1 MKTLLA
7 LLKRELLEYSSVWKV
22 PMIMLAVG
30 VLVKLSLSFGNL
42 SVNVNTPDFLNLD
55 QTVDNAVDG
64 VLIKTLW
71 TVNWLISFVMIVVAA
86 FYALACLYTERQDE
100 SILFWRSLPISD
112 SMTVASKL
120 IVALVVIPLL
130 IIVCHMLISIIF
142 LGSASFSYL
151 QYSIPLSVLSTL
163 KVIGWLLLPLTAWCM
178 LCSSVANKAPFLMA
192 FIAPIILVIVDSLF
206 FEIGFGSLIFDRFN
220 SNNHDS
226 LLLLGTGIALSVVC
240 ICFAVVKRS
249 QRI

>member
-7 LLKRELLEYSSVWKV
+7 LLKRELLEHSSIWKV
-22 PMIMLAVG
+22 PMLMLVVG

-42 SVNVNTPDFLNLD
+42 SVNVNAPDFLNLD

-64 VLIKTLW
+64 VLIRTLW
-71 TVNWLISFVMIVVAA
+71 AVNWLISFVMIVVAA

-100 SILFWRSLPISD
+100 SVLFWRSLPISD
-112 SMTVASKL
+112 SVTVASKL
-120 IVALVVIPLL
+120 IVALAVIPLL
-130 IIVCHMLISIIF
+130 IIVCHMLISLIF

-151 QYSIPLSVLSTL
+151 QHSIPLSVLSTL
-163 KVIGWLLLPLTAWCM
+163 KMIAWLLLPLTAWCM
-178 LCSSVANKAPFLMA
+178 LCSAVANKAPFLMA

-206 FEIGFGSLIFDRFN
+206 FEIGFGSLILDRFN

-226 LLLLGTGIALSVVC
+226 LLLLGTGIVLSVVC
-240 ICFAVVKRS
+240 IFFAVVKRS

>member
-7 LLKRELLEYSSVWKV
+7 LLKRELLEHTSIWKV

-55 QTVDNAVDG
+55 QTVDNVVES

-71 TVNWLISFVMIVVAA
+71 AVNWLVSIVMIVVAA

-100 SILFWRSLPISD
+100 SVLFWRSLPISD

-130 IIVCHMLISIIF
+130 IIVCHLLISIIF
-142 LGSASFSYL
+142 LGSASFAYL
-151 QYSIPLSVLSTL
+151 QHSIPFSILSTL
-163 KVIGWLLLPLTAWCM
+163 KMIAWLLLPLTAWCM
-178 LCSSVANKAPFLMA
+178 LCSAVANKAPFLLA
-192 FIAPIILVIVDSLF
+192 FIAPIIVDSLF

-220 SNNHDS
+220 INNHDS

-240 ICFAVVKRS
+240 VCFAVVKRS